1 MKKILIV
8 GAGISGLYLASLLE
22 KDGRYN
28 YKIYEKKPEIDFSEG
43 YGIQLSVNGIRLLNQ
58 VGFKKIPV
66 QDIFYPRKINF
77 FDAKNLELIS
87 NIEISRF
94 NQDENYYST
103 MKRCVLQKFLL
114 CNIPKEKIR
123 FNSNIVSIDEKDKVK
138 INFDDNFSEEGDFLI
153 ICDGVFSKTKNM
165 VIGKNEEIKFYNS
178 VALRGNLLNTDD
190 KDISLYLGPNFHFVT
205 YPINQK
211 REYNFIS
218 VIKEKNL
225 KKIQSSNQEKLIQY
239 FIDKI
244 QHHSSYNLNNNLEN
258 KSIYPI
264 FVSNRLRI
272 PENKNVYLAGDA
284 LFAFPPSFAQGASQS
299 IESAYE
305 VYKNIEGK
313 RENYFH
319 SRKIKIRQVNSRST
333 LNHFAFHASNPMI
346 TFARNLSLKYLVN
359 KNIFLENY
367 LGKIYR

>member
-28 YKIYEKKPEIDFSEG
+28 YKIFEKKPEINFSEG
-43 YGIQLSVNGIRLLNQ
+43 YGIQLSVNGITLLNK
-58 VGFKKIPV
+58 VGFKNISV
-66 QDIFYPRKINF
+66 QDIFYPRNINF
-77 FDAKNLELIS
+77 FDAKNLKLIS

-103 MKRCVLQKFLL
+103 LKRSVLQKFLL
-114 CNIPKEKIR
+114 SNIPKEKIR
-123 FNSNIVSIDEKDKVK
+123 FNSNIINIDEKDKVK
-138 INFDDNFSEEGDFLI
+138 INFDDNFSDEGDFLI

-178 VALRGNLLNTDD
+178 VALRGILLNANN

-218 VIKEKNL
+218 VIKENNL
-225 KKIQSSNQEKLIQY
+225 NEIQTSNQEKLIQKL
-239 FIDKI
+239 IDKI
-244 QHHSSYNLNNNLEN
+244 QHHSSYDLNNNLKN

-272 PENKNVYLAGDA
+272 PKNKNIYLAGDA

-305 VYKNIEGK
+305 VYKNIDGN
-313 RENYFH
+313 RDDYFY
-319 SRKIKIRQVNSRST
+319 SRKIKIKQVNSRSA
-333 LNHFAFHASNPMI
+333 LNHFAFHTSNPMI
-346 TFARNLSLKYLVN
+346 TFVRNLSLKYLLN